1 MPNADPSYMVMVV
14 KKYPYSDC
22 NMESHAL
29 SEGVICG
36 ESLRFRWPRERL
48 AHSSLGSL
56 GIYCLRDLP
65 SSEEDKADTDSP
77 TLCPVCLPILF
88 SEVG

>member
-1 MPNADPSYMVMVV
+1 MVV

-29 SEGVICG
+29 SEGRGVF
-36 ESLRFRWPRERL
+36 EVPMAER
-48 AHSSLGSL
+48 AIGPLGSL